1 MANTANTKTMIR
13 RVADDLV
20 IASDNLWL
28 QAERVGKELIQA
40 GKLHSFSA
48 LEKEVSRHF
57 KRRRRLRKSLHKSLS
72 LGLGRRNK
80 RRQKALPP
88 QPALPAR

>member
-1 MANTANTKTMIR
+1 MASKTMIR

-20 IASDNLWL
+20 VTTSYNLWS
-28 QAERVGKELIQA
+28 RVEEMGKELVQA
-40 GKLHSFSA
+40 GKLQRYNV

-57 KRRRRLRKSLHKSLS
+57 KRRRRLRKSLQKSLS

-80 RRQKALPP
+80 YRRKALPP
-88 QPALPAR
+88 QPALPARR

>member
-1 MANTANTKTMIR
+1 MASKTMIR

-20 IASDNLWL
+20 VTTSENLWS
-28 QAERVGKELIQA
+28 RVEEMGRELILA

-57 KRRRRLRKSLHKSLS
+57 KCRRRLRKTLNKSLR

-80 RRQKALPP
+80 RRQKALP
-88 QPALPAR
+88 AAR